1 MQVFNPL
8 LMLLLAGS
16 TPLLLAD
23 EHRQHG
29 AHEHGAGMLDIA
41 QEGDALH
48 IELDSPAVNIVGF
61 EHAPSNK
68 EDHETLERALARL
81 RGGAKLFALTEA
93 AGCRLVDADV
103 QTPLADH
110 EEGELDS
117 AEQKHHAE
125 LEHHAGHEVDAER
138 ERRHEHEE
146 SQEHEETHA
155 DITAV
160 YRFTCAHP
168 EALDGVGVQLFNH
181 FPMTERLR
189 VQYITEEHQG
199 AVELTASQPVVR
211 F

>member
-1 MQVFNPL
+1 MQVFKPVF
-8 LMLLLAGS
+8 LLLWAGS
-16 TPLLLAD
+16 ALPLLAD

-48 IELDSPAVNIVGF
+48 IELDSLAVNIVGF

-81 RGGAKLFALTEA
+81 RGGAGLFALTEA
-93 AGCRLVDADV
+93 AGCRLVDANV

-110 EEGELDS
+110 DEDEQDP
-117 AEQKHHAE
+117 AEQKHH
-125 LEHHAGHEVDAER
+125 AER

-146 SQEHEETHA
+146 GYEHEETHA

-168 EALDGVGVQLFNH
+168 EALDGVDVQLFDH